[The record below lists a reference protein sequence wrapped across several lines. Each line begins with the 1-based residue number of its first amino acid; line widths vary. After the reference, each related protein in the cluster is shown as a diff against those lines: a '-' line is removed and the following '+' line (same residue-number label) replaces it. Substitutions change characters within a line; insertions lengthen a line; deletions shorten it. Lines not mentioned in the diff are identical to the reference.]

1 MIDLRRLKDIR
12 EDNDISQEEISNILG
27 VNRST
32 YSMWELEMNIIPL
45 KVLCDFADYFNVSID
60 YVLGLTNNKN
70 SKNIIKGLN
79 SKTLGTNLRKLRN
92 KYNVSQEYIGNMLG
106 LTQACIARYE
116 KGLGG
121 ISVLSVYK
129 LSKEFKV
136 SISELCG
143 KIKK

>member
-1 MIDLRRLKDIR
+1 MDLKRLKDIR
-12 EDNDISQEEISNILG
+12 EDNDISQEEMAKILG

-32 YSMWELEMNIIPL
+32 YSMWELEMNVIPL
-45 KVLCDFADYFNVSID
+45 RVLCNFADYFNVSVD
-60 YVLGLTNNKN
+60 YVLGLSNNKN
-70 SKNIIKGLN
+70 SKNIIKGLDL
-79 SKTLGTNLRKLRN
+79 KVLGANLRNLRN
-92 KYNVSQEYIGNMLG
+92 QNKVSQEYIGNILG

-121 ISVLSVYK
+121 MSVISMYR

-143 KIKK
+143 KIR